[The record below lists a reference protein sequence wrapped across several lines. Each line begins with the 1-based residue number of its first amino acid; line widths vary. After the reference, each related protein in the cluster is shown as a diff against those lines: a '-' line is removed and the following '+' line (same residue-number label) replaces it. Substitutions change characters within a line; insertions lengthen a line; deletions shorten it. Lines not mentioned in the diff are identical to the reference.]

1 MNGFLNINKPPDW
14 TSHDVVAKVR
24 GLLGQAKV
32 GHTGTLDPMA
42 TGVLPLCVGHAT
54 KVAQYLVDADKEYR
68 VVMRLGATTD
78 TQDATGRVLTRTE
91 ARPGAEDVV
100 RVLSGLVGPLTQ
112 LPPMYSAVK
121 VRGEPLYKAAREG
134 REVERQPRTVRITR
148 LDVLGI
154 ADGDVT
160 FDVECS
166 KGTYVRTLCVEA
178 GERLGVGAHLQ
189 GLDRRRVGRFAI
201 ADAVT
206 VADVETAVRAGEA
219 GRHLL
224 AVDEVLSH
232 LPAVDVSASVAE
244 RVCHGVALPAERVEA
259 WLGACRRGDLVRV
272 RTGGV
277 TVALATA
284 PADLEDLA
292 GDGRGRAFA
301 VERVLADRSV
311 KVMGGARRG
320 PRR

>member
-1 MNGFLNINKPPDW
+1 MNGFMNINKPPDW

-54 KVAQYLVDADKEYR
+54 KVAQYLADA
-68 VVMRLGATTD
+68 
-78 TQDATGRVLTRTE
+78 
-91 ARPGAEDVV
+91 
-100 RVLSGLVGPLTQ
+100 
-112 LPPMYSAVK
+112 
-121 VRGEPLYKAAREG
+121 
-134 REVERQPRTVRITR
+134 
-148 LDVLGI
+148 
-154 ADGDVT
+154 DVT

-178 GERLGVGAHLQ
+178 GERLGVGAYLQ

-201 ADAVT
+201 TDAVT
-206 VADVETAVRAGEA
+206 VADVEAAVRAGEA

-244 RVCHGVALPAERVEA
+244 RVCHGVALPADRVEA

-292 GDGRGRAFA
+292 G
-301 VERVLADRSV
+301 
-311 KVMGGARRG
+311 GG
-320 PRR
+320 